1 VTLLPNN
8 AIRNDQGQVL
18 LRYMKQAQE
27 YVKCGSAEYI
37 FEVRANIAAAWVN
50 PEDVDCLLA
59 HKASCCGG
67 KAKSVIFLIDET
79 HARRWQYGGGR

>member
-1 VTLLPNN
+1 MTIPDS
-8 AIRNDQGQVL
+8 AITNDEGQVL

-50 PEDVDCLLA
+50 EEDVSCMLGY
-59 HKASCCGG
+59 KAGCCGG
-67 KAKSVIFLIDET
+67 KLKNVIFLIDET